1 MLGKVCPYLAPLMI
15 DFSRDALF
23 ADAASIRSHP
33 NFASAK
39 RRHTDTG
46 LVVADGNPMV
56 AKLICQTGRYAT
68 MALILSL
75 YDMADGGPTTGATAS
90 QLLAAIGRTP
100 FASVSWAKLMV
111 RVFHRAGLVDY
122 APPGPDRRSRPFY
135 PTPKLVEMGQQSI
148 AIFLEALGEVRP
160 LPAPAGELAR
170 RPGVFT
176 GFARVVVDCYFHH
189 RFSMLEPFPET
200 DALFKRD
207 FGYLVFAHLLQTMHE
222 TPEGV
227 FCSAPA
233 GELSRRYGMARGSVR
248 NILDVAEDLR
258 LVTPMSKGGHLMR
271 CTAKFVELSDQW
283 AATDL
288 AWLSFILDTTLQRL
302 EQRPAL
308 KAA

>member
-1 MLGKVCPYLAPLMI
+1 MV
-15 DFSRDALF
+15 DHFSRAALF
-23 ADAASIRSHP
+23 AEADAIRGHP
-33 NFASAK
+33 NFAVAK

-46 LVVADGNPMV
+46 LEVADGNPVV

-68 MALILSL
+68 MAMILCL
-75 YDMADGGPTTGATAS
+75 YDMAEGGVPTGATAK
-90 QLLAAIGRTP
+90 QLLAMIGRTP

-122 APPGPDRRSRPFY
+122 APPGPDRRVRPFF
-135 PTPKLVEMGQQSI
+135 PTPRLVGMGQRSI
-148 AIFLEALGEVRP
+148 TIFLEALGEVRE
-160 LPAPAGELAR
+160 LPAPAAELAR

-189 RFSMLEPFPET
+189 RFSMLEPFPDT

-233 GELSRRYGMARGSVR
+233 GEMSRRYGMARAQVR
-248 NILDVAEDLR
+248 NILEVAESHGLIVPEAKAGQM
-258 LVTPMSKGGHLMR
+258 LR
-271 CTAKFVELSDQW
+271 CTPKFVELGERW
-283 AATDL
+283 VATDL
-288 AWLSFILDTTLQRL
+288 AWLSFILETTLDRL
-302 EQRPAL
+302 DGRRTTADAAVPA
-308 KAA
+308 

>member
-1 MLGKVCPYLAPLMI
+1 MVNH
-15 DFSRDALF
+15 FSRSALF
-23 ADAASIRSHP
+23 ADAYAIRSHP
-33 NFASAK
+33 SYAAAR

-46 LVVADGNPMV
+46 LEVADGNPMV

-68 MALILSL
+68 MAMILSL
-75 YDMADGGPTTGATAS
+75 YDMADGGPSTGATAT

-100 FASVSWAKLMV
+100 FGGVSRAKLMV

-122 APPGPDRRSRPFY
+122 ASPGPDRRARPFY

-148 AIFLEALGEVRP
+148 NIFLEALGEVRP
-160 LPAPAGELAR
+160 LPAPAAELAR
-170 RPGVFT
+170 RPGMFT

-207 FGYLVFAHLLQTMHE
+207 FGYLVFAHLLQTMRE

-233 GELSRRYGMARGSVR
+233 GEMSRRYGMAPASVR
-248 NILDVAEDLR
+248 NILEAAEDLG
-258 LVTPMSKGGHLMR
+258 LVVPESKAGHMLR
-271 CTAKFVELSDQW
+271 CTPKFVELSDQW

-288 AWLSFILDTTLQRL
+288 AWLSFILHTTLRRL
-302 EQRPAL
+302 EQRQAL
-308 KAA
+308 QAA

>member
-1 MLGKVCPYLAPLMI
+1 MI

-33 NFASAK
+33 NFAAAK

-46 LVVADGNPMV
+46 LEVADGNPTV

-68 MALILSL
+68 MAIVLSL
-75 YDMADGGPTTGATAS
+75 NDIADGAPSTGATPG

-122 APPGPDRRSRPFY
+122 APPGPDRRARPFY
-135 PTPKLVEMGQQSI
+135 PTPKLMEMGQRSI
-148 AIFLEALGEVRP
+148 TIFLEALAEVRP
-160 LPAPAGELAR
+160 LPAPAAELAR
-170 RPGVFT
+170 RPGMFT

-207 FGYLVFAHLLQTMHE
+207 FGYLVFAHLMQTMRD

-233 GELSRRYGMARGSVR
+233 GEMSRRYGMSRAQVR
-248 NILDVAEDLR
+248 NILEVAVNLG
-258 LVTPMSKGGHLMR
+258 LVVPETKAGHLLR
-271 CTAKFVELSDQW
+271 CTPKFVELSDSW

-288 AWLSFILDTTLQRL
+288 AWLSFILNTTLNRL
-302 EQRPAL
+302 EQRQTL
-308 KAA
+308 EAA

>member
-1 MLGKVCPYLAPLMI
+1 MV
-15 DFSRDALF
+15 DHFSRAALF
-23 ADAASIRSHP
+23 ADADAIRAHP
-33 NFASAK
+33 NFPVAK

-46 LVVADGNPMV
+46 LAVADGNPMV

-68 MALILSL
+68 MAIVLSL
-75 YDMADGGPTTGATAS
+75 YDISDGAPSTGATPS

-122 APPGPDRRSRPFY
+122 APPGPDRRARPFY
-135 PTPKLVEMGQQSI
+135 PTPRLVEMGQQSI
-148 AIFLEALGEVRP
+148 TIFLEALGEVRP
-160 LPAPAGELAR
+160 LPAPAAELAR
-170 RPGVFT
+170 RPGMFT

-222 TPEGV
+222 TSEGV

-233 GELSRRYGMARGSVR
+233 GEMSQRYGMARGSVR
-248 NILDVAEDLR
+248 NILEVAQNLG
-258 LVTPMSKGGHLMR
+258 LVVPEAKAGHLLR
-271 CTAKFVELSDQW
+271 CTPKFVELSDRW

-302 EQRPAL
+302 EQRQAL
-308 KAA
+308 RAA